1 MWQVKRDLNLVYISI
16 IVMVVL
22 FLSLCQGNVCD
33 NQEALL
39 LKLSKQGEEFVPFVD
54 SIRME
59 NNPKV
64 YNANYECLAF
74 ATLKKAP
81 RILKTHYIIYKTSH
95 LDSIG
100 VLAFDNYYE
109 LAGIPKNKLMVA
121 AFYNRE
127 RASFCLLTYEDKG
140 VSEHQPFIILENK
153 MNIEGCN
160 ELDFSSIQ
168 FKGKIS
174 GRKIL
179 EITTTYRYTTACKGK
194 AEMFFEKKK
203 RLSL

>member
-1 MWQVKRDLNLVYISI
+1 M
-16 IVMVVL
+16 
-22 FLSLCQGNVCD
+22 FLSLCKRNVCD

-39 LKLSKQGEEFVPFVD
+39 LRLSKQGEEFVPFVD
-54 SIRME
+54 SISIE
-59 NNPKV
+59 NNPKAF
-64 YNANYECLAF
+64 NANYECLAF

-81 RILKTHYIIYKTSH
+81 RVLKMHYIIYKTNH

-100 VLAFDNYYE
+100 VLAFDDYYE

-127 RASFCLLTYEDKG
+127 RASFCLLTYEDN
-140 VSEHQPFIILENK
+140 SILEHQPFIVIENVLDA
-153 MNIEGCN
+153 ESCY

-168 FKGKIS
+168 FKGKIL

-194 AEMFFEKKK
+194 AEKGFEKKMK
-203 RLSL
+203 LSL